1 MTELNMLYYL
11 LGLSQDEMKATLT
24 NFVEAN
30 FNKEDLIITDSYIFC
45 KGDYPIL
52 LVAHMDTVYDHKFY
66 SCYGNDFAH
75 NQSKKKLFFDSIEK
89 VIWSPEGLGA
99 DDRAGIFYY

>member
-11 LGLSQDEMKATLT
+11 LGLSQDEMKTTLT

-30 FNKEDLIITDSYIFC
+30 FNKKDLIITDSYIFC
-45 KGDYPIL
+45 KGNYPIL

-75 NQSKKKLFFDSIEK
+75 NQSKRNYFLIVLKK
-89 VIWSPEGLGA
+89 
-99 DDRAGIFYY
+99 